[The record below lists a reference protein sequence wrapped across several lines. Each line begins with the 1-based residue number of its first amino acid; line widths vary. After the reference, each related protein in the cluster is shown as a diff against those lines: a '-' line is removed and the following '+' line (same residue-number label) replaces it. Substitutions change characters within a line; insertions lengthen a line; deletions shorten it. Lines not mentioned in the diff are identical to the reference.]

1 MKYSFAAIALINS
14 ASAVTLSRH
23 HYRQVPGVTFIA
35 MQDDYMPERLGE
47 YGKDIPEQVFAPEP
61 ETFQKTP
68 YNDGTTTEGSTQ
80 VSTPQE
86 KENEHKCDKD
96 LLDGDGNMMDRHPDI
111 KNPAK
116 DHTWDCKNNYDVYTT
131 DYDPEHN
138 HFDRIAHDIQDVNKV
153 MNHMKKIES
162 EGGNT
167 AVLNSMK
174 TEMGIPLNEKVGE
187 QGIDVPTAVVDAL
200 GEDNRGVNGVGFTK
214 ADGLEGSDKQYAH
227 VYHNTGYN
235 NN

>member
-1 MKYSFAAIALINS
+1 
-14 ASAVTLSRH
+14 
-23 HYRQVPGVTFIA
+23 
-35 MQDDYMPERLGE
+35 
-47 YGKDIPEQVFAPEP
+47 
-61 ETFQKTP
+61 
-68 YNDGTTTEGSTQ
+68 
-80 VSTPQE
+80 
-86 KENEHKCDKD
+86 
-96 LLDGDGNMMDRHPDI
+96 MMTRHPDI

-153 MNHMKKIES
+153 MEHMKRIES
-162 EGGNT
+162 EGGST

-174 TEMGIPLNEKVGE
+174 TEMGMPLDEKVGD
-187 QGIDVPTAVVDAL
+187 QGIDVPTAIVDAL

-214 ADGLEGSDKQYAH
+214 AEGLNGSEKQLFH
-227 VYHNTGYN
+227 TYHNTGYN